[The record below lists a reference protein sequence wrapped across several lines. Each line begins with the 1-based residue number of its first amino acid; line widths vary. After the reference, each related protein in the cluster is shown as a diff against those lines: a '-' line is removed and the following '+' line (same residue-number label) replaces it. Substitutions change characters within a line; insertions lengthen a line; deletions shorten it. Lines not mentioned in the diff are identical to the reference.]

1 MLFSK
6 LNKLKNNLLYFVSIE
21 SLIYTTVLWLK
32 NYKEEK
38 EADEFMKYITEI
50 DKALELDLLAC
61 SDFIE
66 LIGIICG
73 KNVNFKAL
81 N

>member
-1 MLFSK
+1 
-6 LNKLKNNLLYFVSIE
+6 
-21 SLIYTTVLWLK
+21 
-32 NYKEEK
+32 
-38 EADEFMKYITEI
+38 MKYITEI

-61 SDFIE
+61 NDFIE

-73 KNVNFKAL
+73 KHVNFKVL